1 MKETSTL
8 ETLPLGAHLSPA
20 RRRHVVVW
28 LWLGAALTFS
38 MLVVGGVTRLTQS
51 GLSIVEWEPL
61 VGVVPPLNEA
71 QWQDAFAQYQ
81 RFPEY
86 RQLRPDMT
94 LAEYKTIFYWEYA
107 HRLLARFIG
116 VVFLVPFLFFWAR
129 GYLKGPLARRLLLL
143 FGLGALQG
151 LMGWFMVASG
161 LVDRPSV
168 AHERLAAHLL
178 LAFTIFAFCIW
189 TAADLLPKR
198 REVSRG
204 GGLHGWL
211 VAFGVILVLQV
222 TYGAFVAGLD
232 AGMAF
237 NTYPLMAGGWWPP
250 AAWRLDPPL
259 RNLLDNIATV
269 QWIHRTLPLLLLA
282 IALGLLVATWRGRRG
297 TGGRLDLGWAAVL
310 TTVVLVQGTLGVAT
324 LLSFVPI
331 DLAATHQA
339 TALLLFGTWL
349 LWLHRATRL
358 RLAARRGQPGPGAH
372 SAPRRRGG
380 RQ

>member
-1 MKETSTL
+1 MNETSTL
-8 ETLPLGAHLSPA
+8 ETLPLGAHLNSA

-178 LAFTIFAFCIW
+178 LAFTIFAFCLW

-198 REVSRG
+198 REASRSR
-204 GGLHGWL
+204 LYGW
-211 VAFGVILVLQV
+211 
-222 TYGAFVAGLD
+222 
-232 AGMAF
+232 
-237 NTYPLMAGGWWPP
+237 
-250 AAWRLDPPL
+250 
-259 RNLLDNIATV
+259 
-269 QWIHRTLPLLLLA
+269 
-282 IALGLLVATWRGRRG
+282 
-297 TGGRLDLGWAAVL
+297 
-310 TTVVLVQGTLGVAT
+310 
-324 LLSFVPI
+324 
-331 DLAATHQA
+331 
-339 TALLLFGTWL
+339 
-349 LWLHRATRL
+349 
-358 RLAARRGQPGPGAH
+358 
-372 SAPRRRGG
+372 
-380 RQ
+380 